1 MLPQLYGCCS
11 FQLSFKGH
19 LECELL
25 NGAIVV
31 PFDRHVMNRKF
42 GILIVLNISLFTAA
56 LLYEVLSHKPG
67 PSALYRRPESS
78 STLTSHALRQAREVS
93 ACSTYLLSASSHAGI
108 CTHQQQL
115 IVGQYHSDA

>member
-1 MLPQLYGCCS
+1 MLLQLYGCCS
-11 FQLSFKGH
+11 LQLSFKGH
-19 LECELL
+19 LESEGLS
-25 NGAIVV
+25 GAIVL

-42 GILIVLNISLFTAA
+42 GILIVVNISLFTAA

-93 ACSTYLLSASSHAGI
+93 ACSTCLLNKSSYVGI
-108 CTHQQQL
+108 CNHQRQL
-115 IVGQYHSDA
+115 MVGQCYSDA